1 MAESPTLTIQGSS
14 VMIDGKVRRSL
25 KPKLRLAPD
34 NEVIDLTASATAIEL
49 IQMEKLERL
58 QQYAGLGMTPSQIKT
73 AADNFD
79 KVRIDAAMQVMVDQ
93 AFTGKVSEIVPA
105 IQAGNVKA
113 LRGNNG
119 LYNSVTYLH
128 SIGMS
133 FRDIAAELQQRE
145 MAEINY
151 QEALDRDNSATAEK
165 NETRLTGDATRAM
178 LAGDDGAFA
187 TAVSQI
193 ALTDR
198 NKAADLEKE
207 YAEAGND
214 RLTSDSKAIDFLDGK
229 GIELSYADLYGQL
242 LKLSDADKKKYSDI
256 VKTYESDEFTAAKT
270 IIAGQMKISV
280 RIQDMAADDKNL
292 ARHGIFRQ
300 IIGEL
305 QLRKVMAAR
314 NNENFDAIEVGQS
327 LVKQMFTEHLAIE
340 FQEDK
345 NSARSI
351 LGAVNSDE
359 LKGTDNQLDL
369 DDFAAAQTY
378 FESVLTSL
386 KDGNRVGRFKPN
398 DIQLVEMYI
407 NAMKKAQGQ

>member
-1 MAESPTLTIQGSS
+1 
-14 VMIDGKVRRSL
+14 MIGGKVARSL
-25 KPKLRLAPD
+25 KPKLRPTPE
-34 NEVIDLTASATAIEL
+34 NEVIDLTAEATFVEL
-49 IQMEKLERL
+49 VQMEKLERL
-58 QQYAGLGMTPSQIKT
+58 QQYAGAGMTASQMT
-73 AADNFD
+73 AAANNFD
-79 KVRIDAAMQVMVDQ
+79 KVRQEKALKVLVDQ
-93 AFTGKVSEIVPA
+93 AFTGKVAELVPV
-105 IQAGNVKA
+105 IQAGNVDK
-113 LRGNNG
+113 LRDNNG
-119 LYNSVTYLH
+119 VYNSVTYLH

-151 QEALDRDNSATAEK
+151 QEALDRENNAIAEK
-165 NETRLTGDATRAM
+165 NETQFTGDATRAM
-178 LAGDDGAFA
+178 LEGDDAAFA
-187 TAVSQI
+187 VAI
-193 ALTDR
+193 EGIEKTDR
-198 NKAADLEKE
+198 KKAADLQKE

-229 GIELSYADLYGQL
+229 GIMLSYADLYGQL
-242 LKLSDADKKKYSDI
+242 LNLSDADKKKYSGI
-256 VKTYESDEFTAAKT
+256 VKTLESDEFTAAKT

-305 QLRKVMAAR
+305 QLQKVMAAR
-314 NNENFDAIEVGQS
+314 NNENFDAIKVGNT
-327 LVKQMFTEHLAIE
+327 LVKQMFTEHQVIE

-351 LGAVNSDE
+351 LGAVNVNE
-359 LKGTDNQLDL
+359 LKGTDNQLDPN
-369 DDFAAAQTY
+369 DFAAAQTY

-386 KDGNRVGRFKPN
+386 KDGDRVGRFKPN

>member
-1 MAESPTLTIQGSS
+1 MAESLVQQGSS
-14 VMIDGKVRRSL
+14 IMIGGKVARSL
-25 KPKLRLAPD
+25 KPKLRPTPE
-34 NEVIDLTASATAIEL
+34 NEVIDLTAEATFVEL
-49 IQMEKLERL
+49 VQMEKLERL
-58 QQYAGLGMTPSQIKT
+58 QQYAGAGMTASQMT
-73 AADNFD
+73 AAANNFD
-79 KVRIDAAMQVMVDQ
+79 KVRQEKALKVLVDQ
-93 AFTGKVSEIVPA
+93 AFTGKVAELVPV
-105 IQAGNVKA
+105 IQAGNVDK
-113 LRGNNG
+113 LRDNNG
-119 LYNSVTYLH
+119 VYNSVTYLH

-151 QEALDRDNSATAEK
+151 QEALDRENNAIAEK
-165 NETRLTGDATRAM
+165 NETQFTGDATRAM
-178 LAGDDGAFA
+178 LEGDDAAFA
-187 TAVSQI
+187 VAISGI
-193 ALTDR
+193 EKTDR
-198 NKAADLEKE
+198 KKAADLQKE

-229 GIELSYADLYGQL
+229 GIMLSYADLYGQL
-242 LKLSDADKKKYSDI
+242 LNLSDADKKKYSGI
-256 VKTYESDEFTAAKT
+256 VKTLESDEFTAAKT

-305 QLRKVMAAR
+305 QLQKVMAAR
-314 NNENFDAIEVGQS
+314 NNENFDAIKVGNT
-327 LVKQMFTEHLAIE
+327 LVKQMFTEHQVIE

-351 LGAVNSDE
+351 LGAVNVNE
-359 LKGTDNQLDL
+359 LKGTDNQLDPN
-369 DDFAAAQTY
+369 DFAAAQTY

-386 KDGNRVGRFKPN
+386 KDGDRVGRFKPN

>member
-1 MAESPTLTIQGSS
+1 MAEAVSIANDEGI
-14 VMIDGKVRRSL
+14 VARSL
-25 KPKLRLAPD
+25 KPKLRPAPEP
-34 NEVIDLTASATAIEL
+34 NAPATAIEL

-105 IQAGNVKA
+105 IQAGNVNA

-128 SIGMS
+128 HVGMS
-133 FRDIAAELQQRE
+133 YKDIAAELQQRE

-151 QEALDRDNSATAEK
+151 QEALDRENNAIAEK
-165 NETRLTGDATRAM
+165 NETQFTGDATRAM
-178 LAGDDGAFA
+178 LEGDDNAFA
-187 TAVSQI
+187 LAI
-193 ALTDR
+193 EGIGKTDR
-198 NKAADLEKE
+198 AKAAELQKE

-229 GIELSYADLYGQL
+229 GIMLSYADLYGQL
-242 LKLSDADKKKYSDI
+242 LKLSDADKKKYSGI
-256 VKTYESDEFTAAKT
+256 VKTLESDEFTAAKT

-314 NNENFDAIEVGQS
+314 NNENFDAIEVGNT
-327 LVKQMFTEHLAIE
+327 LVKQMFTEHQVIE

-351 LGAVNSDE
+351 LGAVNVNE
-359 LKGTDNQLDL
+359 LKGTDNQLDPN
-369 DDFAAAQTY
+369 DFAAAQTY

-386 KDGNRVGRFKPN
+386 KDGDRVGRFKPS
-398 DIQLVEMYI
+398 DISLVEIYI
-407 NAMKKAQGQ
+407 NSMKKAQGQ

>member
-1 MAESPTLTIQGSS
+1 MAEAVSIVRG
-14 VMIDGKVRRSL
+14 GNVRRSL
-25 KPKLRLAPD
+25 KPKLRPAPE
-34 NEVIDLTASATAIEL
+34 NEVIDLTAPATAIEL

-105 IQAGNVKA
+105 IQAGNVNA

-128 SIGMS
+128 HVGMS
-133 FRDIAAELQQRE
+133 YRDIATELQQRE
-145 MAEINY
+145 MAELNY
-151 QEALDRDNSATAEK
+151 QEALERQSNATAEK

-178 LAGDDGAFA
+178 LAGDDDAFA
-187 TAVSQI
+187 TAVNQI

-198 NKAADLEKE
+198 NKAADLEKQ

-214 RLTSDSKAIDFLDGK
+214 RLTSHSKAIDFLDGR
-229 GIELSYADLYGQL
+229 GIQLSYADVFSQL
-242 LKLSDADKKKYSDI
+242 LNLSDADKKKYSDI

-280 RIQDMAADDKNL
+280 RIQDMAAEDKNL

-314 NNENFDAIEVGQS
+314 NNENFDAIEVGNA
-327 LVKQMFTEHLAIE
+327 LVKQMFTEHQAIE

-345 NSARSI
+345 NSATGYIRM
-351 LGAVNSDE
+351 VNGDE
-359 LKGTDNQLDL
+359 LKGTGRLLDL
-369 DDFAAAQTY
+369 TDYLTAQTY
-378 FESVLTSL
+378 FEGVLRSL
-386 KDGNRVGRFKPN
+386 KDGKAVDRFKPN
-398 DIQLVEMYI
+398 DIQFVEVYI

>member
-1 MAESPTLTIQGSS
+1 MAESLVQQGSS
-14 VMIDGKVRRSL
+14 IMIGGKVARSL
-25 KPKLRLAPD
+25 KPKLRPTPE
-34 NEVIDLTASATAIEL
+34 NEVIDLTAEATFVEL
-49 IQMEKLERL
+49 VQMEKLERL
-58 QQYAGLGMTPSQIKT
+58 QQYAGAGMTASQMT
-73 AADNFD
+73 AAANNFD
-79 KVRIDAAMQVMVDQ
+79 KVRQEKALKVLVDQ
-93 AFTGKVSEIVPA
+93 AFTGKVAELVPV
-105 IQAGNVKA
+105 IQAGNVDK
-113 LRGNNG
+113 LRDNNG
-119 LYNSVTYLH
+119 VYNSVTYLH

-151 QEALDRDNSATAEK
+151 QEALDRENNAIAEK
-165 NETRLTGDATRAM
+165 NETQFTGDATRAM
-178 LAGDDGAFA
+178 LEGDDAAFA
-187 TAVSQI
+187 VAI
-193 ALTDR
+193 EGIEKTDR
-198 NKAADLEKE
+198 KKAADLQKE

-229 GIELSYADLYGQL
+229 GIMLSYADLYGQL
-242 LKLSDADKKKYSDI
+242 LNLSDADKKKYSGI
-256 VKTYESDEFTAAKT
+256 VKTLESDEFTAAKT

-305 QLRKVMAAR
+305 QLQKVMAAR
-314 NNENFDAIEVGQS
+314 NNENFDAIKVGNT
-327 LVKQMFTEHLAIE
+327 LVKQMFTEHQVIE

-351 LGAVNSDE
+351 LGAVNVNE
-359 LKGTDNQLDL
+359 LKGTDNQLDPN
-369 DDFAAAQTY
+369 DFAAAQTY

-386 KDGNRVGRFKPN
+386 KDGDRVGRFKPN

>member
-1 MAESPTLTIQGSS
+1 MAEAVSIVRG
-14 VMIDGKVRRSL
+14 GNVRRSL
-25 KPKLRLAPD
+25 KPKLRPAPE
-34 NEVIDLTASATAIEL
+34 NEVIDLTAPATAIEL

-105 IQAGNVKA
+105 IQAGNVNA

-128 SIGMS
+128 HVGMS
-133 FRDIAAELQQRE
+133 YRDIATELQQRE
-145 MAEINY
+145 MAELNY
-151 QEALDRDNSATAEK
+151 QEALERQSNAKAEK

-178 LAGDDGAFA
+178 LAGDDSAFA
-187 TAVSQI
+187 TAVNQI

-198 NKAADLEKE
+198 NKAADLEKQ

-229 GIELSYADLYGQL
+229 GIQLSYADVFSQL
-242 LKLSDADKKKYSDI
+242 LNLSDADKKKYSDR
-256 VKTYESDEFTAAKT
+256 VKTLESDEFTAAKT

-314 NNENFDAIEVGQS
+314 NNENFDAIEVGNA
-327 LVKQMFTEHLAIE
+327 LVKQMFTEHQAIE

-369 DDFAAAQTY
+369 NDFAAAQTY

>member
-1 MAESPTLTIQGSS
+1 MAEAVSIANDEGI
-14 VMIDGKVRRSL
+14 VARSL
-25 KPKLRLAPD
+25 KPKLRPAPEP
-34 NEVIDLTASATAIEL
+34 NAPATAIEL

-105 IQAGNVKA
+105 IQAGNVNA

-128 SIGMS
+128 HVGMS
-133 FRDIAAELQQRE
+133 YKDIAAELQQRE

-151 QEALDRDNSATAEK
+151 QEALDRENNAIAEK
-165 NETRLTGDATRAM
+165 NETQFTGDATRAM
-178 LAGDDGAFA
+178 LEGDDNAFA
-187 TAVSQI
+187 LAI
-193 ALTDR
+193 EGIGKTDR
-198 NKAADLEKE
+198 AKAAELQKE

-229 GIELSYADLYGQL
+229 GIMLSYADLYGQL
-242 LKLSDADKKKYSDI
+242 LKLSDADKKKYSGI
-256 VKTYESDEFTAAKT
+256 VKTLESDEFTAAKT

-280 RIQDMAADDKNL
+280 RIQDMAAEDKNL

-314 NNENFDAIEVGQS
+314 NNENFDAIEVGNA
-327 LVKQMFTEHLAIE
+327 LVKQMFTEHQAIE

-351 LGAVNSDE
+351 LGAVNVNE
-359 LKGTDNQLDL
+359 LKGTDNQLDPN
-369 DDFAAAQTY
+369 DFAAAQTY

-386 KDGNRVGRFKPN
+386 KDGDRVGRFKPN

>member
-1 MAESPTLTIQGSS
+1 MAEAVSIVRG
-14 VMIDGKVRRSL
+14 GNVRRSL
-25 KPKLRLAPD
+25 KPKLRPTLN
-34 NEVIDLTASATAIEL
+34 NEVIDLTAPATAIEL

-58 QQYAGLGMTPSQIKT
+58 QQYAGLAMPPSQIKT
-73 AADNFD
+73 ADANFD
-79 KVRIDAAMQVMVDQ
+79 KVRIDAAMQVMVDK
-93 AFTGKVSEIVPA
+93 AFNYKVDQVIEFVAKGDVAPF
-105 IQAGNVKA
+105 K
-113 LRGNNG
+113 LDNG

-128 SIGMS
+128 STGMS
-133 FRDIAAELQQRE
+133 YRDIANELRTRHI
-145 MAEINY
+145 AAINY
-151 QEALDRDNSATAEK
+151 EEALSRQNDLQAKRSEENFSAA
-165 NETRLTGDATRAM
+165 ATLAM
-178 LAGDDGAFA
+178 IDGNDEEFT
-187 TAVSQI
+187 TAVTGLEATDKKAGA
-193 ALTDR
+193 ALR
-198 NKAADLEKE
+198 KQ

-214 RLTSDSKAIDFLDGK
+214 RLTSDSKAIDFLAGK
-229 GIELSYADLYGQL
+229 GIELSYADVFSQL
-242 LKLSDADKKKYSDI
+242 LNLSDADKKKYSDR
-256 VKTYESDEFTAAKT
+256 VKTLESDEFTAAKT

-314 NNENFDAIEVGQS
+314 NNENFDAIEVGNA
-327 LVKQMFTEHLAIE
+327 LVKQMFTEHQAIE

-386 KDGNRVGRFKPN
+386 KDGDRVGRFKPN

>member
-1 MAESPTLTIQGSS
+1 MAESLVQQGSS
-14 VMIDGKVRRSL
+14 IMIGGKVARSL
-25 KPKLRLAPD
+25 KPKLRPTPE
-34 NEVIDLTASATAIEL
+34 NEVIDLTAEATFVEL
-49 IQMEKLERL
+49 VQMEKLERL
-58 QQYAGLGMTPSQIKT
+58 QQYAGAGMTASQMT
-73 AADNFD
+73 AAANNFD
-79 KVRIDAAMQVMVDQ
+79 KVRQEKALKVLVDQ
-93 AFTGKVSEIVPA
+93 AFTGKVGELVPV
-105 IQAGNVKA
+105 IQAGNVDK
-113 LRGNNG
+113 LRDNNG
-119 LYNSVTYLH
+119 VYNSVTYLH

-151 QEALDRDNSATAEK
+151 QEALDRENNAIAEK
-165 NETRLTGDATRAM
+165 NETQFTGDATRAM
-178 LAGDDGAFA
+178 LEGDDAAFA
-187 TAVSQI
+187 VAI
-193 ALTDR
+193 EGIEKTDR
-198 NKAADLEKE
+198 KKAADLQKE

-229 GIELSYADLYGQL
+229 GIMLSYADLYGQL
-242 LKLSDADKKKYSDI
+242 LNLSDADKKKYSGI
-256 VKTYESDEFTAAKT
+256 VKTLESDEFTAAKT

-305 QLRKVMAAR
+305 QLQKVMAAR
-314 NNENFDAIEVGQS
+314 NNENFDAIKVGNT
-327 LVKQMFTEHLAIE
+327 LVKQMFTEHQVIE

-351 LGAVNSDE
+351 LGAVNVNE
-359 LKGTDNQLDL
+359 LKGTDNQLDPN
-369 DDFAAAQTY
+369 DFAAAQTY

-386 KDGNRVGRFKPN
+386 KDGDRVGRFKPN

>member
-1 MAESPTLTIQGSS
+1 MAEAVSIANDEGI
-14 VMIDGKVRRSL
+14 VARSL
-25 KPKLRLAPD
+25 KPKLRPAPEP
-34 NEVIDLTASATAIEL
+34 NAPATAIEL

-93 AFTGKVSEIVPA
+93 AFTGKVGEFVTA
-105 IQAGNVKA
+105 IQAGNVNA

-128 SIGMS
+128 HVGMS
-133 FRDIAAELQQRE
+133 YKDIAAELQQRE

-151 QEALDRDNSATAEK
+151 QEALDRENNAIAER
-165 NETRLTGDATRAM
+165 NETQFTGDATRAM
-178 LAGDDGAFA
+178 LEGDDGAFA
-187 TAVSQI
+187 VAI
-193 ALTDR
+193 EGIGKTDR
-198 NKAADLEKE
+198 AKAAELQKE

-229 GIELSYADLYGQL
+229 GIMLSYADLYGQL

-280 RIQDMAADDKNL
+280 RIQDMAAEDKNL

-314 NNENFDAIEVGQS
+314 NNENFDAIEVGNA
-327 LVKQMFTEHLAIE
+327 LVKQMFTEHQVIE

-351 LGAVNSDE
+351 LGAVNVNE
-359 LKGTDNQLDL
+359 LKGTDNQLDPN
-369 DDFAAAQTY
+369 DFAAAQTY

-386 KDGNRVGRFKPN
+386 KDGDRVGRFKPS
-398 DIQLVEMYI
+398 DISLVEIYI
-407 NAMKKAQGQ
+407 NSMKKAQGQ

>member
-1 MAESPTLTIQGSS
+1 MAESPIVTRQGSS
-14 VMIDGKVRRSL
+14 IMIDGKVRRSL
-25 KPKLRLAPD
+25 QPKLRSTPE
-34 NEVIDLTASATAIEL
+34 NEVIDLTAEATFVEL
-49 IQMEKLERL
+49 VQMEKLERL
-58 QQYAGLGMTPSQIKT
+58 QQYAGAGMTASQMT
-73 AADNFD
+73 AAANNFD
-79 KVRIDAAMQVMVDQ
+79 KVRQEKALKVLVDQ
-93 AFTGKVSEIVPA
+93 AFTGKVGEFVTA
-105 IQAGNVKA
+105 IQAGNVNA

-151 QEALDRDNSATAEK
+151 QEALDRENNAIAER
-165 NETRLTGDATRAM
+165 NETQFTGDATRAM
-178 LAGDDGAFA
+178 LEGDDGAFA
-187 TAVSQI
+187 VAI
-193 ALTDR
+193 EGIGKTDR
-198 NKAADLEKE
+198 AKAAELQKE

-229 GIELSYADLYGQL
+229 GIMLSYADLYGQL
-242 LKLSDADKKKYSDI
+242 LNLSDADKKKYSGI
-256 VKTYESDEFTAAKT
+256 VKTLESDEFTAAKT

-327 LVKQMFTEHLAIE
+327 LVKQMFTEHLALE
-340 FQEDK
+340 FQADK
-345 NSARSI
+345 NSATGFI
-351 LGAVNSDE
+351 KMVNGDE
-359 LKGTDNQLDL
+359 LKGTGRLLDL
-369 DDFAAAQTY
+369 TDYLTAQSY
-378 FESVLTSL
+378 FEGVLRSL
-386 KDGNRVGRFKPN
+386 KDGKAIDRFKPK
-398 DIQLVEMYI
+398 DIQNVEVYI
-407 NAMKKAQGQ
+407 NAMKKAQGL

>member
-1 MAESPTLTIQGSS
+1 MAESPTVTMQGSS

-25 KPKLRLAPD
+25 KPKLRPALEPNAP
-34 NEVIDLTASATAIEL
+34 ATAIEL

-93 AFTGKVSEIVPA
+93 AFAGKVTEIVPA
-105 IQAGNVKA
+105 IQAGNVNA

-128 SIGMS
+128 HVGMS
-133 FRDIAAELQQRE
+133 YKDIAAELQQRE

-151 QEALDRDNSATAEK
+151 QEALDRENNAIAEK
-165 NETRLTGDATRAM
+165 NETQFTGDATRAM
-178 LAGDDGAFA
+178 LEGDDGAFA
-187 TAVSQI
+187 VAI
-193 ALTDR
+193 EGIGKTDR
-198 NKAADLEKE
+198 AKAAELQKE

-229 GIELSYADLYGQL
+229 GIMLSYADVFSQL
-242 LKLSDADKKKYSDI
+242 LNLSDADKKKYSGI

-305 QLRKVMAAR
+305 QLQKVLAAR
-314 NNENFDAIEVGQS
+314 NNENFDAIKVGQS
-327 LVKQMFTEHLAIE
+327 LVRQMFTEHQVIE

-351 LGAVNSDE
+351 LGAVNVNE
-359 LKGTDNQLDL
+359 LKGTDNQLDPN
-369 DDFAAAQTY
+369 DFAAAQTY

-386 KDGNRVGRFKPN
+386 KDGDRVGRFKPS
-398 DIQLVEMYI
+398 DISLVEIYI

>member
-1 MAESPTLTIQGSS
+1 MAESLVQQGSS
-14 VMIDGKVRRSL
+14 IMIGGKVARSL
-25 KPKLRLAPD
+25 KPKLRPTPE
-34 NEVIDLTASATAIEL
+34 NEVIDLTAEATFVEL
-49 IQMEKLERL
+49 VQMEKLERL
-58 QQYAGLGMTPSQIKT
+58 QQYAGAGMTASQMT
-73 AADNFD
+73 AAANNFD
-79 KVRIDAAMQVMVDQ
+79 KVRQEKALKVLVDQ
-93 AFTGKVSEIVPA
+93 AFTGKVGEFVTA
-105 IQAGNVKA
+105 IQAGNVNA

-151 QEALDRDNSATAEK
+151 QEALDRENNAIAER
-165 NETRLTGDATRAM
+165 NETQFTGDATRAM
-178 LAGDDGAFA
+178 LEGDDGAFA
-187 TAVSQI
+187 VAI
-193 ALTDR
+193 EGIGKTDR
-198 NKAADLEKE
+198 AKAAELQKE

-229 GIELSYADLYGQL
+229 GIMLSYADLYGQL

-280 RIQDMAADDKNL
+280 RIQDMAAEDKNL

-314 NNENFDAIEVGQS
+314 NNENFDAIEVGNA
-327 LVKQMFTEHLAIE
+327 LVKQMFTEHQVIE

-351 LGAVNSDE
+351 LGAVNVNE
-359 LKGTDNQLDL
+359 LKGADNQLDPN
-369 DDFAAAQTY
+369 DFAAAQTY

-386 KDGNRVGRFKPN
+386 KDGDRVGRFKPS
-398 DIQLVEMYI
+398 DISLVEIYI
-407 NAMKKAQGQ
+407 NSMKKAQGQ

>member
-1 MAESPTLTIQGSS
+1 MAESPTVTMQGSS

-25 KPKLRLAPD
+25 KPKLRPALEPNAP
-34 NEVIDLTASATAIEL
+34 ATAVEL

-93 AFTGKVSEIVPA
+93 AFTGKVGEFVTA
-105 IQAGNVKA
+105 IQAGNVNA

-151 QEALDRDNSATAEK
+151 QEALDRENNAIAER
-165 NETRLTGDATRAM
+165 NETQFTGDATRAM
-178 LAGDDGAFA
+178 LEGDDGAFA
-187 TAVSQI
+187 VAI
-193 ALTDR
+193 EGIGKTDR
-198 NKAADLEKE
+198 AKAAELQKE

-229 GIELSYADLYGQL
+229 GIMLSYADLYGQL

-280 RIQDMAADDKNL
+280 RIQDMAAEDKNL

-314 NNENFDAIEVGQS
+314 NNENFDAIEVGNA
-327 LVKQMFTEHLAIE
+327 LVKQMFTEHQVIE

-351 LGAVNSDE
+351 LGAVNVNE
-359 LKGTDNQLDL
+359 LKGTDNQLDPN
-369 DDFAAAQTY
+369 DFAAAQTY

-386 KDGNRVGRFKPN
+386 KDGDRVGRFKPS

>member
-1 MAESPTLTIQGSS
+1 MAEAVSIVRG
-14 VMIDGKVRRSL
+14 GNVRRSL
-25 KPKLRLAPD
+25 KPKLRPAPE
-34 NEVIDLTASATAIEL
+34 NEVIDLTAPATAIEL

-79 KVRIDAAMQVMVDQ
+79 KVRIDAAMQVMVDK
-93 AFTGKVSEIVPA
+93 AFNYKVDRVIELVAKGDVAPF
-105 IQAGNVKA
+105 K
-113 LRGNNG
+113 LDNG

-128 SIGMS
+128 STGMS
-133 FRDIAAELQQRE
+133 YRDIANELRTRHI
-145 MAEINY
+145 AAINY
-151 QEALDRDNSATAEK
+151 EEALSRQNDLQAKRSEENFSAA
-165 NETRLTGDATRAM
+165 ATRAM
-178 LAGDDGAFA
+178 IDGKDDEFINAVIGLEATDKKAGA
-187 TAVSQI
+187 
-193 ALTDR
+193 ALR
-198 NKAADLEKE
+198 KQ

-229 GIELSYADLYGQL
+229 GIQLSYADVFSQL
-242 LKLSDADKKKYSDI
+242 LNLSDADKKKYSDR
-256 VKTYESDEFTAAKT
+256 VKTLESDEFTAAKT

-327 LVKQMFTEHLAIE
+327 LVKQMFTEHLALE

-386 KDGNRVGRFKPN
+386 KDGDRVGRFKPN

>member
-1 MAESPTLTIQGSS
+1 MSYRDIANELRTRHIAAINYEEALSRQNDLQAKRSEENFSAAATLA
-14 VMIDGKVRRSL
+14 MIDGN
-25 KPKLRLAPD
+25 D
-34 NEVIDLTASATAIEL
+34 EEFTTAVTGLEATD
-49 IQMEKLERL
+49 KK
-58 QQYAGLGMTPSQIKT
+58 AG
-73 AADNFD
+73 A
-79 KVRIDAAMQVMVDQ
+79 
-93 AFTGKVSEIVPA
+93 
-105 IQAGNVKA
+105 A
-113 LRGNNG
+113 LRK
-119 LYNSVTYLH
+119 
-128 SIGMS
+128 
-133 FRDIAAELQQRE
+133 Q
-145 MAEINY
+145 
-151 QEALDRDNSATAEK
+151 
-165 NETRLTGDATRAM
+165 
-178 LAGDDGAFA
+178 
-187 TAVSQI
+187 
-193 ALTDR
+193 
-198 NKAADLEKE
+198 

-229 GIELSYADLYGQL
+229 GIELSYADVVSQL
-242 LKLSDADKKKYSDI
+242 LNLSDADKKKYSDR
-256 VKTYESDEFTAAKT
+256 VKTLESDEFTAAKT

-314 NNENFDAIEVGQS
+314 NNENFDAIEVGNA
-327 LVKQMFTEHLAIE
+327 LVKQMFTEHQAIE

-369 DDFAAAQTY
+369 NDFAAAQTY

-386 KDGNRVGRFKPN
+386 KDGDRVGRFKPN

>member
-1 MAESPTLTIQGSS
+1 MAEAVSIANDEGI
-14 VMIDGKVRRSL
+14 VARSL
-25 KPKLRLAPD
+25 KPKLRPAPEP
-34 NEVIDLTASATAIEL
+34 NAPATAIEL

-93 AFTGKVSEIVPA
+93 AFTGKVGEFVTA
-105 IQAGNVKA
+105 IQAGNVNA

-151 QEALDRDNSATAEK
+151 QEALDRENNAIAER
-165 NETRLTGDATRAM
+165 NETQFTGDATRAM
-178 LAGDDGAFA
+178 LEGDDGAFA
-187 TAVSQI
+187 VAI
-193 ALTDR
+193 EGIGKTDR
-198 NKAADLEKE
+198 AKAAELQKE

-229 GIELSYADLYGQL
+229 GIMLSYADLYGQL

-280 RIQDMAADDKNL
+280 RIQDMAAEDKNL

-314 NNENFDAIEVGQS
+314 NNENFDAIEVGNA
-327 LVKQMFTEHLAIE
+327 LVKQMFTEHQVIE

-351 LGAVNSDE
+351 LGAVNVNE
-359 LKGTDNQLDL
+359 LKGTDNQLDPN
-369 DDFAAAQTY
+369 DFAAAQTY

-386 KDGNRVGRFKPN
+386 KDGDRVGRFKPS

>member
-1 MAESPTLTIQGSS
+1 MAEAVSIVRG
-14 VMIDGKVRRSL
+14 GNVRRSL
-25 KPKLRLAPD
+25 KPKLRPAPE
-34 NEVIDLTASATAIEL
+34 NEVIDLTAPATAIEL

-79 KVRIDAAMQVMVDQ
+79 KVRIDAAMQVMVDK
-93 AFTGKVSEIVPA
+93 AFNYKVDQVIEFVAKGDVAPF
-105 IQAGNVKA
+105 K
-113 LRGNNG
+113 LDNG

-128 SIGMS
+128 STGMS
-133 FRDIAAELQQRE
+133 YRDIANELRTRHI
-145 MAEINY
+145 AAINY
-151 QEALDRDNSATAEK
+151 EEALSRQNDLQAKRSEENFSAA
-165 NETRLTGDATRAM
+165 ATRAM
-178 LAGDDGAFA
+178 INGNDEEFT
-187 TAVSQI
+187 TAVTGLEATDKKAGA
-193 ALTDR
+193 ALR
-198 NKAADLEKE
+198 EK

-229 GIELSYADLYGQL
+229 GIQLSYADVFSQL
-242 LKLSDADKKKYSDI
+242 LNLSDADKKKYSDR
-256 VKTYESDEFTAAKT
+256 VKTLESDEFTAAKT

-327 LVKQMFTEHLAIE
+327 LVKQMFTEHLALE

-369 DDFAAAQTY
+369 NDFAAAQTY